1 MLEKREKERE
11 REREREREKA
21 LMGQDVGYMHTHSDI
36 DVYHVSVKWTLKF
49 QSCAHSSLISDSW
62 AIEAIA
68 FNNGC

>member
-1 MLEKREKERE
+1 
-11 REREREREKA
+11 
-21 LMGQDVGYMHTHSDI
+21 MGQDVGYMHTHSDI